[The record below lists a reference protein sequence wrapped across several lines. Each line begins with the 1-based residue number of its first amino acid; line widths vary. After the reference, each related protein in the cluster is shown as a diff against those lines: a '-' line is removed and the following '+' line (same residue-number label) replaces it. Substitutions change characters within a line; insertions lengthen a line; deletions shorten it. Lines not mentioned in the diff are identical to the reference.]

1 VVDWLQKDWHI
12 SLLRAAMGV
21 ESGGFLEHPAEEK
34 QKLHRV
40 VQAAIYSGLY
50 VIIDWHDHAATA
62 HIDQAKE
69 FFSEMAKTY
78 GHLPNI
84 LFETFNEPIYQ
95 SWSHAIKPYHE
106 QILNVIR
113 PHSSNIV
120 ICGTP
125 MWSQSVDEA
134 SREMLAFKNVAY
146 TLHFYA
152 ATHKGWLRD
161 KAQAALT
168 AGAALFVSEWGTCEA
183 SGDGH
188 LDLAETQAWLDFLE
202 EHSISDAAWAINDK
216 DEACS
221 ALLPGASA
229 GGNWSEANLTE
240 SGRFHR
246 ASLRRYADQGAT
258 RRLLD
263 AHDLVLSGSQ
273 SGAAFASVTLAVLV
287 ASLA

>member
-1 VVDWLQKDWHI
+1 MQQ
-12 SLLRAAMGV
+12 LLT
-21 ESGGFLEHPAEEK
+21 SIKPN
-34 QKLHRV
+34 
-40 VQAAIYSGLY
+40 S
-50 VIIDWHDHAATA
+50 
-62 HIDQAKE
+62 

-188 LDLAETQAWLDFLE
+188 LDLAETQAWLEFLE

-246 ASLRRYADQGAT
+246 ASLRRHADQGFRQPGIRGNGAT

-263 AHDLVLSGSQ
+263 TRNFVLSGSQ
-273 SGAAFASVTLAVLV
+273 SGAALASATLVMLL